1 MASPVVGPPLTHSE
15 VKAQVEAASP
25 ALWLEVDQ
33 GLPGS
38 SGPGK
43 GRILVARWCIGV
55 GEVLLAEWPIFQGT
69 PSASQ
74 SRKAFEAGFVA
85 LADNV
90 EDFTDL
96 DEDCLH
102 PCSAL
107 CDCVAG
113 IMLAKQQALAQGVRL
128 DSGGCGGVEAEER
141 RERSRL
147 RLRQLG
153 ALCRSATESPPSD
166 CAPSLLG
173 VLRPDLRELTS
184 EDELNDFLHVLS
196 SNRFGSAGSQL
207 DVMFAGSMFEHSCDP
222 NCFVAGAWCAI
233 ATEGPREYRALRD
246 IAVGE
251 ALSVDYMMLP
261 GSYLGFS
268 GRKETLTGWGFAC
281 SCPRC
286 TERPELT
293 RAFVCPACE
302 LHELCPTR
310 PVPSGEAVEL
320 LCRACGKVAEA
331 DYSASCLSAETVVA
345 QVFGGGAEEEVEKAR
360 QELFR
365 LEKCLGRFH
374 FANFDLAWASWL
386 QGPDFEA
393 ENSAEELEDYTAA
406 TDRVIECIVR
416 WSGSELHP
424 QLLPVYHS
432 RALLAHGDLDGQR
445 CFLDLERA
453 VLKKYFPEESNRQ
466 DAEILHM
473 VQRVGPPGAASTAG
487 EEASDLVGAAGAW
500 TLSDMD

>member
-25 ALWLEVDQ
+25 ALLLEVDQ

-43 GRILVARWCIGV
+43 GRILVARRSIGV

-85 LADNV
+85 LADNF

-113 IMLAKQQALAQGVRL
+113 IMLAKQQALAQGVRS

-147 RLRQLG
+147 RLLQLG

-166 CAPSLLG
+166 CAQSLLG
-173 VLRPDLRELTS
+173 VLRPGLRELTS

-222 NCFVAGAWCAI
+222 SCFVAGAWSAI
-233 ATEGPREYRALRD
+233 AAEGPREYRALRD

-320 LCRACGKVAEA
+320 LCRACGKLAEA

-345 QVFGGGAEEEVEKAR
+345 QVFGGGARTRWRRHGRSSSDWRSAWGASTSPTSIWLGRVGCRVQTSRRKTQQRSLKTTPLPQTVSSSASCGGLAASCTRSCCRFTTPGHSWPTETWTGSAASWISNERFSRNTSPKSPTGRTQKSCIWCSASGL
-360 QELFR
+360 QELPR
-365 LEKCLGRFH
+365 RRARRRAIRSEQQVLG
-374 FANFDLAWASWL
+374 
-386 QGPDFEA
+386 P
-393 ENSAEELEDYTAA
+393 
-406 TDRVIECIVR
+406 
-416 WSGSELHP
+416 
-424 QLLPVYHS
+424 
-432 RALLAHGDLDGQR
+432 
-445 CFLDLERA
+445 
-453 VLKKYFPEESNRQ
+453 
-466 DAEILHM
+466 
-473 VQRVGPPGAASTAG
+473 
-487 EEASDLVGAAGAW
+487 
-500 TLSDMD
+500 